1 MDPTYAGHPLQ
12 VPSKLPP
19 QRGGFS
25 GRILWIVIGLVI
37 AVLLGAVLMVA
48 NQDKSGP
55 LSQRLTYRM
64 EALEDI
70 LSDGK
75 KNVSSDKLRK
85 ITSEGSILLA
95 GDVTAVEALIPEQKG
110 KKPADLVEAESS
122 GPSLDRL
129 DTAKINGTYDS
140 AYTSELTTKLETTSA
155 LTRELYQKT
164 RNKDLRAALNTMHQH
179 LAQLQKDLAAN

>member
-55 LSQRLTYRM
+55 LSQRLT
-64 EALEDI
+64 
-70 LSDGK
+70 DGK

-95 GDVTAVEALIPEQKG
+95 GDVTAVEAHIPEQKG